1 MKHKQ
6 SSAVVQFITDMNK
19 EIAYLL
25 VKANEIKR
33 LLNRI
38 TPILNEIEAIEAG
51 TASPLNGDVEAELNE
66 RLMRT
71 ALKFIDTSTTLDSN
85 VHLGEYTVPVAKLR
99 SEWAYIEEVLLP
111 EKKAQLEAVSK

>member
-6 SSAVVQFITDMNK
+6 SPAIVQFIEDMNK
-19 EIAYLL
+19 EIAFLL
-25 VKANEIKR
+25 VKANEIQR

-51 TASPLNGDVEAELNE
+51 TASPLNGEVEAELNE

-99 SEWAYIEEVLLP
+99 SEWAYIQEVLLP